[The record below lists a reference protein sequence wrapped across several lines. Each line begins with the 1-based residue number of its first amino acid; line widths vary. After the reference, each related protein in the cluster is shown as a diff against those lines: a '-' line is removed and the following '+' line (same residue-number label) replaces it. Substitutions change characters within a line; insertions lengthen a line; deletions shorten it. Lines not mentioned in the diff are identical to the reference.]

1 MNKIKQ
7 RFSELRKSTPRRVQW
22 LLLGAAFVVTLIL
35 LTVLLSKKTDN
46 STEIAT
52 ANTAPAELKIAP
64 DMINWA
70 DVIVGEE
77 KEQKIKINATA
88 PVIIKDVQRYDDING
103 YSLLQA
109 CVGQVVDTNIACD
122 IIVTYAPST
131 PTNTTQ
137 TSIVVMWHKKD
148 ESEDMARQAKIVLT
162 LGAKAPVIEEPITQP
177 AKVIPAP
184 VEMPEITDLTDTP
197 EPEEYDIF
205 QEDVTASNEPETI
218 QEEIVREIE
227 AIAPPVKVTE
237 RTNAKK
243 EIIIPDGCSDFA
255 FPAYNNAGRQIGWV
269 KPSGG
274 AYYYHTFADK
284 NCTEPAGT
292 YNPDNG
298 IITDDSGKKI
308 GTDADHIGF
317 TAITSGELPQLSNIP
332 AIKPVNRA
340 RQSEIPSTSDG
351 MARLGTDGMIEI
363 SSGIEKREFKEVQ
376 YGTSGD
382 GTAIVA
388 SQPYDRSFVLR
399 QYKPIPATIVSEVRA
414 DAEVYQ
420 TGKPL
425 PVRATVDRNVYS
437 DDGRNI
443 IVPAGTLMLGYVTGD
458 LPGPYKAIG
467 RMQIKWYQF
476 IRPDGVEFNF
486 NNEDRQPFAGDAQG
500 RVGVPGRGST
510 DYLEQFFMPMLTA
523 VVPAA
528 VNLIAPISDR
538 FVNQIDLDN
547 NTVVQSGTMRSSEL
561 AKNEIITAWN
571 QVAQKLMV
579 DMMDNTVPPF
589 TIAAGTRIT
598 VYSPEDLI
606 VVCPDTSK
614 ECHVD
619 TYYTRS
625 EGQQRYDYN
634 KAPKPR
640 PNYEDGSWVG
650 QVRSFAV
657 SEFCTKDGDVVPDCK
672 KNGECGGYDYRT
684 ILFYC
689 QANQYKAINM
699 ARQDAVYQNQQQ
711 QFTNQYK
718 VENTGTGLTG
728 IQGNKAYNEQ
738 VLGLTYDEE
747 TGAIENPFTEPAPPP
762 AEEVA
767 ATETLLCLDNTEP
780 DANGCCTGEI
790 YTDMGDQGFNCCP
803 ETGGDCFPPMF

>member
-1 MNKIKQ
+1 MSKLKQ
-7 RFSELRKSTPRRVQW
+7 KFQEIRKSTPRRAQW
-22 LLLGAAFVVTLIL
+22 LLLGAAFVVVLIL
-35 LTVLLSKKTDN
+35 LTILLGGKNDN
-46 STEIAT
+46 SKEVAK
-52 ANTAPAELKIAP
+52 ANVAAAELKIVP

-70 DVIVGEE
+70 DVTVGEK
-77 KEQKIKINATA
+77 KEQKVNVAATA
-88 PVIIKDVQRYDDING
+88 PVVIKKVEQRDDIKG
-103 YSLLQA
+103 YITSKTT
-109 CVGQVVDTNIACD
+109 CINQVIDDSISCD
-122 IIVTYAPST
+122 IMITFAPGAAIDT
-131 PTNTTQ
+131 KQ
-137 TSIVVMWHKKD
+137 TSIDVIWHKKD
-148 ESEDMARQAKIVLT
+148 EAEDMSRTTKIVLT
-162 LGAKAPVIEEPITQP
+162 LGAKSPVIEEKNLKKTE
-177 AKVIPAP
+177 AVA
-184 VEMPEITDLTDTP
+184 VP
-197 EPEEYDIF
+197 EPVIKPEPIETIEATEEEFI
-205 QEDVTASNEPETI
+205 EEEPETF

-237 RTNAKK
+237 RKAEKKQKK
-243 EIIIPDGCSDFA
+243 EIVIPDGCSDFA
-255 FPAYNNAGRQIGWV
+255 FPAYNNAGRQIGWI

-284 NCTEPAGT
+284 NCTEPSGK

-308 GTDADHIGF
+308 GTDADHIGYA
-317 TAITSGELPQLSNIP
+317 TIKSGELPQLSNIP

-340 RQSEIPSTSDG
+340 KQNDTPIKSGG
-351 MARLGTDGMIEI
+351 MGRLGADGIEQLT
-363 SSGIEKREFKEVQ
+363 SGIKKREYEEVV

-382 GTAIVA
+382 GSAIVA

-414 DAEVYQ
+414 DADVYAK
-420 TGKPL
+420 GKPL

-486 NNEDRQPFAGDAQG
+486 NNEGAQPFAGDAQG

-547 NTVVQSGTMRSSEL
+547 NTVVQSGTVRSSEL

-598 VYSPEDLI
+598 VFSPEDLI

-619 TYYTRS
+619 AYYNRS
-625 EGQQRYDYN
+625 KNQNRFDYN
-634 KAPKPR
+634 NVTPPQ
-640 PNYEDGSWVG
+640 PNYDDGSWVG

-657 SEFCTKDGDVVPDCK
+657 AEYCTEDGDVVSSC
-672 KNGECGGYDYRT
+672 KNGGDCGGYDYRT

-711 QFTNQYK
+711 QFQEKYDVETNA
-718 VENTGTGLTG
+718 GGLTG
-728 IQGNKAYNEQ
+728 IQGDQAYNEQ
-738 VLGLTYDEE
+738 VLGLTYNEE
-747 TGAIENPFTEPAPPP
+747 TGAIENPFTPPAPPP
-762 AEEVA
+762 AAEAA

-790 YTDMGDQGFNCCP
+790 YTDMGEQGFNCCP